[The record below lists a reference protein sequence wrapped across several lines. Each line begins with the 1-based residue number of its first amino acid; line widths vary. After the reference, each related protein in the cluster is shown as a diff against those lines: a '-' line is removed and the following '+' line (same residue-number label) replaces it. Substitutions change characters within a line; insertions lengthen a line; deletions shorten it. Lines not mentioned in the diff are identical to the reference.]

1 MTFECTL
8 QISGIRPE
16 VSNRAFLQS
25 YQETSNAKYYKK
37 YDKKIE
43 SFFKDKLSSNM
54 SQSQI
59 PQSLEN
65 TFFIDFKSDGIYFSS
80 NSSTALKYEFGSGN
94 IPPKRFIEP
103 AFIDTANEVSEMM
116 ITDALDL
123 YNKYSRFV

>member
-1 MTFECTL
+1 
-8 QISGIRPE
+8 
-16 VSNRAFLQS
+16 
-25 YQETSNAKYYKK
+25 
-37 YDKKIE
+37 
-43 SFFKDKLSSNM
+43 M

-65 TFFIDFKSDGIYFSS
+65 TFFIDFKNDGIYFSS